1 MNASKSCRT
10 QSWRA
15 RARSTS
21 RWKSKL
27 EIQVDENLHADFAA
41 VLGDVGFEAA
51 TVAQE
56 SLSGTTD
63 SVLVDRCRSETR
75 VLVTLDLD
83 FAIVQAHPPGTHAGI
98 IVFRSKSQDELTLI
112 SLLKRMAPVLKRGSP
127 EGQLWIVQPERIRY
141 QKA

>member
-1 MNASKSCRT
+1 MRKALLRHRHVE
-10 QSWRA
+10 WR
-15 RARSTS
+15 S
-21 RWKSKL
+21 L
-27 EIQVDENLHADFAA
+27 LA
-41 VLGDVGFEAA
+41 VP
-51 TVAQE
+51 
-56 SLSGTTD
+56 
-63 SVLVDRCRSETR
+63 
-75 VLVTLDLD
+75 LDLD